1 MGRTIDFPAAV
12 MTEFLDMGGYGL
24 YVWPAYL
31 IVAIVL
37 ILNLVEPLR
46 RHRRLLSEISR
57 HKNPNGPDAP

>member
-1 MGRTIDFPAAV
+1 
-12 MTEFLDMGGYGL
+12 MTEFLNMGGYGL

-31 IVAIVL
+31 IGAIVL

-46 RHRRLLSEISR
+46 RHRRLRSEISR

>member
-1 MGRTIDFPAAV
+1 MI
-12 MTEFLDMGGYGL
+12 EFLNMGGYGL

-57 HKNPNGPDAP
+57 HKNPNGPDTP